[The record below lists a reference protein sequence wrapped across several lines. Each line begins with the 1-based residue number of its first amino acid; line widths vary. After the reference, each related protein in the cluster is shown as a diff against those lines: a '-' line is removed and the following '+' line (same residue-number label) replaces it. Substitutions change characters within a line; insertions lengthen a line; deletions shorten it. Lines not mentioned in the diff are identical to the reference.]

1 MKNGFTKVF
10 IALVVFLFP
19 CRGIVGQT
27 TIWEIP
33 SVVTDG
39 SLIRNLDDG
48 VDIVYNSLNGPA
60 FYYVDKNSGAVTE
73 AEIPNLQSVSDM
85 EIVNKVLYFC
95 GEISNMPVVGRFE
108 IAPFFFFGG
117 QAENV
122 EVAYSL
128 KTWDV
133 EKMCK

>member
-48 VDIVYNSLNGPA
+48 VDLSL
-60 FYYVDKNSGAVTE
+60 SILT
-73 AEIPNLQSVSDM
+73 IMQ
-85 EIVNKVLYFC
+85 IVNGIWMLVSAC
-95 GEISNMPVVGRFE
+95 R
-108 IAPFFFFGG
+108 
-117 QAENV
+117 
-122 EVAYSL
+122 
-128 KTWDV
+128 
-133 EKMCK
+133 